1 MTQHDSA
8 TTICRIYGSAINNAT
23 NPFLLMA
30 HQTFPRIPIL
40 PSDANC
46 VLLDLVGDRNISA
59 MTNLPTV
66 KPSGR
71 TDSKEPLL
79 STQKKLA
86 DSSKTY
92 ISTVHAGIAH
102 IEDLSDPRM
111 CQQHLATISGQI
123 IQIF

>member
-8 TTICRIYGSAINNAT
+8 TTICRIYVSAISNAT
-23 NPFLLMA
+23 NPFLLKA

-86 DSSKTY
+86 D
-92 ISTVHAGIAH
+92 
-102 IEDLSDPRM
+102 
-111 CQQHLATISGQI
+111 
-123 IQIF
+123 